1 MRIFTACA
9 PVLLAFAFL
18 APVQADVRV
27 NHSEA
32 IKAAVNKPAPDYS
45 AIAKQMRV
53 TGKVEVEAVIA
64 PDGNVVEVKALSG
77 NALLTPNVVSAVK
90 KWKFTPFTADGQPTK
105 AIAILNFN
113 FQ

>member
-1 MRIFTACA
+1 MKPFTSFA
-9 PVLLAFAFL
+9 PVLLAL
-18 APVQADVRV
+18 VSLGPVYADVRV
-27 NHSEA
+27 NHSDA

-64 PDGNVVEVKALSG
+64 PDGNVEDVRAISG

-90 KWKFTPFTADGQPTK
+90 KWKFTPFTEGGQPAK
-105 AIAILNFN
+105 AIAVLSFN